1 MVQASTQLKMNYD
14 RSADVLYCSF
24 GDPQEAISV
33 EKENGVVLRLN
44 PETEQIVGITI
55 VNFFKRF
62 AERPNEAV
70 SVSLEPEP
78 AAVA

>member
-1 MVQASTQLKMNYD
+1 MVQPSTKIQMMYD

-24 GDPQEAISV
+24 GEPVEAIGV
-33 EKENGVVLRLN
+33 ETSNGVIVRKN
-44 PETEQIVGITI
+44 PENEEVVGITI

-70 SVSLEPEP
+70 DVELEP
-78 AAVA
+78 ALA